1 MALTDDALRL
11 YRDAEQ
17 SVLGALI
24 ADAPMNAADV
34 FRNVRSEDFITGDFR
49 YIFDT
54 CRAMFARNDQ
64 IDPITVRSACGTE
77 YLELIREMNRMMV
90 TPSHCAAY
98 IRQLRDCAIRYRL
111 DTLLSETRS
120 NIVYAAPLPET
131 AALVERMQTVL
142 TSGSEDS
149 GSDMNALL
157 LDYFS
162 QLDER
167 PKFLDW
173 GFPSITHAL
182 ETELSMGQY
191 IILSAE
197 PSAGKT
203 AFALSV
209 AMSLAR
215 QNRVTFYTLETDK
228 RRLMQRIMARTA
240 LVELGHIKSR
250 RFDAGELEAQIRA
263 KSELINLPFRI
274 VHASSSTAEQIA
286 ADIKSSHTEI
296 AIIDYLQLIQPSDP
310 RADEYTTITKS
321 TKLLQQ
327 LTRSGRVVLAL
338 SQLNKDGDLRGSGQI
353 LQDADAVLR
362 ISMPDVS
369 KLKTPEQ
376 FQAYNA
382 DRLRTIKI
390 AKNRDGARR
399 TLPFW
404 FEGRYQRFIE
414 QWDGFDEAQVVQ
426 MDEQMDKTQIDEGK
440 DIHEQQKIESA

>member
-1 MALTDDALRL
+1 MALTEQALKL
-11 YRDAEQ
+11 YNDAEQ

-34 FRNVRSEDFITGDFR
+34 FRQVRSEDFLNGER
-49 YIFDT
+49 RHIFDT

-64 IDPITVRSACGTE
+64 IDPYTVRAACGTE
-77 YLELIREMNRMMV
+77 YIELVKQLADMMM
-90 TPSHCAAY
+90 TPSNCAAY
-98 IRQLRDCAIRYRL
+98 IRQLRDCSIRYRL
-111 DTLLSETRS
+111 DALLHETRS
-120 NIVYAAPLPET
+120 HIAYAAPLPEV

-142 TSGSEDS
+142 ASGSEDR

-162 QLDER
+162 QMDER

-173 GFPSITHAL
+173 GFPSVTKAL
-182 ETELSMGQY
+182 ETELNLGQY
-191 IILSAE
+191 VILSAE

-209 AMSLAR
+209 AVALAR
-215 QNRVTFYTLETDK
+215 QARVTFYTLETDK

-240 LVELGHIKSR
+240 LVDLGHIKAR
-250 RFDAGELEAQIRA
+250 RFTAPELEAQARA
-263 KSELINLPFRI
+263 KAKLLNLPFLI
-274 VHASSSTAEQIA
+274 VHASGCTAEQIA
-286 ADIKSSHTEI
+286 ADVKASRTDI
-296 AIIDYLQLIQPSDP
+296 AIIDYLQLIEPSDP
-310 RADEYTTITKS
+310 RADEYTTITHS
-321 TKLLQQ
+321 TKTLQQ

-338 SQLNKDGDLRGSGQI
+338 SQLNKEGNLRGSGQI

-362 ISMPDVS
+362 IGTPPKD

-376 FQAYNA
+376 FKAYAA
-382 DRLRTIKI
+382 DQLRVIKI
-390 AKNRDGARR
+390 AKNRDGSRR

-404 FEGRYQRFIE
+404 FEGRYQRFVE

-426 MDEQMDKTQIDEGK
+426 MEDEPYKQT
-440 DIHEQQKIESA
+440 KIETA

>member
-1 MALTDDALRL
+1 MALTEQALKL
-11 YRDAEQ
+11 YNDAEQ

-34 FRNVRSEDFITGDFR
+34 FRQVRSEDFLNGERR

-64 IDPITVRSACGTE
+64 IDPYTVRAACGAE
-77 YLELIREMNRMMV
+77 YIELVKALCDMMM
-90 TPSHCAAY
+90 TPSNCAAY
-98 IRQLRDCAIRYRL
+98 VRQLRDCAIRYRL
-111 DTLLSETRS
+111 DALLHETRS
-120 NIVYAAPLPET
+120 HIAYAAPLPEV

-142 TSGSEDS
+142 ASGSEDR

-162 QLDER
+162 QMDER

-173 GFPSITHAL
+173 GFPSVTKAL
-182 ETELSMGQY
+182 ETELNLGQY
-191 IILSAE
+191 VLLSAG
-197 PSAGKT
+197 PAAGKT

-209 AMSLAR
+209 AVALAR
-215 QNRVTFYTLETDK
+215 QACVTFYTLETDK

-240 LVELGHIKSR
+240 LGDLGHIKAH
-250 RFDAGELEAQIRA
+250 RFTAPELEAQARA
-263 KSELINLPFRI
+263 KAKLLNLPFRI
-274 VHASSSTAEQIA
+274 VHASGCTAEQIA
-286 ADIKSSHTEI
+286 ADVKASRTDV
-296 AIIDYLQLIQPSDP
+296 AIIDYLQLIEPSDP
-310 RADEYTTITKS
+310 RADEYTTITHS
-321 TKLLQQ
+321 TKTLQQ

-338 SQLNKDGDLRGSGQI
+338 SQLNRSGDLRGSGQI

-362 ISMPDVS
+362 IGTPPKE

-376 FQAYNA
+376 FKALAA
-382 DRLRTIKI
+382 DQLRVIKI
-390 AKNRDGARR
+390 AKNRDGSRR

-404 FEGRYQRFIE
+404 FEGRYQRFVE

-426 MDEQMDKTQIDEGK
+426 MEDEPYKQT
-440 DIHEQQKIESA
+440 KIETA

>member
-1 MALTDDALRL
+1 MALTEAALKL
-11 YRDAEQ
+11 YGDAEQ

-34 FRNVRSEDFITGDFR
+34 FRQVRSEDFLNGERR

-64 IDPITVRSACGTE
+64 IDPYTVRAACGTE
-77 YLELIREMNRMMV
+77 YIELVKHLADMMM
-90 TPSHCAAY
+90 TPSNCPAY

-111 DTLLSETRS
+111 DALMHETRS
-120 NIVYAAPLPET
+120 HIAYAAPLPEV
-131 AALVERMQTVL
+131 AALVERMQNIL
-142 TSGSEDS
+142 ASGSEDR
-149 GSDMNALL
+149 GSDMNELL

-162 QLDER
+162 RMDER

-173 GFPSITHAL
+173 GFPSVTQVL
-182 ETELSMGQY
+182 ETELGLGQY
-191 IILSAE
+191 VILSAE

-209 AMSLAR
+209 AVALAR
-215 QNRVTFYTLETDK
+215 QVRVTFYTLETDK

-240 LVELGHIKSR
+240 LVDLGRIKAHRFTAAEL
-250 RFDAGELEAQIRA
+250 DAQARA
-263 KSELINLPFRI
+263 KAKLLNLPFRI
-274 VHASSSTAEQIA
+274 VHASGFTAEQIA
-286 ADIKSSHTEI
+286 ADVKASRTDV
-296 AIIDYLQLIQPSDP
+296 AIIDYLQLIEPSDP
-310 RADEYTTITKS
+310 RADEYTTITHS
-321 TKLLQQ
+321 TKTLQQ

-338 SQLNKDGDLRGSGQI
+338 SQLNKEGDLRGSGQI

-362 ISMPDVS
+362 IGAPDKK

-376 FQAYNA
+376 FRALA
-382 DRLRTIKI
+382 DDRLRTIKV
-390 AKNRDGARR
+390 AKNRDGSRR

-404 FEGRYQRFIE
+404 FEGRYQRFVE

-426 MDEQMDKTQIDEGK
+426 MEDEPY
-440 DIHEQQKIESA
+440 QQTKIETA